1 MMKIT
6 FSKILIVFFLILVL
20 INSGVAQDFSILEPS
35 SEILETVFDNRSLA
49 MGKTAVT
56 TARSSSAIF
65 SNPSILA
72 TFSEAQI
79 QLGGKLF
86 YGTIT
91 SEVANESD
99 RYQSYESS
107 YQPFP
112 NRSYFAFAVPYRLP
126 DTQLKLVF
134 GLGYQRNEGVKWES
148 EAVWLRE
155 EWSERSGRLVNIRVT
170 QNTNASSRGALS
182 TITPGISLN
191 FQDRYFFGVAVNRT
205 LGAITSIWER
215 QGSDGQRKEESER
228 EQSALFLRIGAFA
241 EVTPELSVGLMYRPE
256 FEWELGQTITKTTSD
271 GDLDT
276 DRDQERIEL
285 TIPTMWGI
293 GAEYKVSPELI
304 VAVEVQSRPFSELRW
319 NTDIDQQPI
328 IADGF
333 NFAAGVEY
341 LGSTY
346 PIRLGAFR
354 DVIPFADE
362 NDTDPVNLVGL
373 TAGIGSGGDE
383 DFSWNLSA
391 LFGQWEQIVTDEGQK
406 YAENLFRASISATY
420 RFGTDF
426 SSYF

>member
-1 MMKIT
+1 MKLLQHGILCIT
-6 FSKILIVFFLILVL
+6 LLVL
-20 INSGVAQDFSILEPS
+20 ISNGAAQDFGILVPS
-35 SEILETVFDNRSLA
+35 AEILETVFDNRSLA

-72 TFSEAQI
+72 TFSESQI
-79 QLGGKLF
+79 QVGGKLF

-91 SEVANESD
+91 SEIANESD
-99 RYQSYESS
+99 SYESYES
-107 YQPFP
+107 KYQPFL
-112 NRSYFAFAVPYRLP
+112 NRSHLAFAVPYRLP

-134 GLGYQRNEGVKWES
+134 GLGYQRNEGVRAES
-148 EAVWLRE
+148 EAVWHRE
-155 EWSERSGRLVNIRVT
+155 EWSERSARLVNVRVT
-170 QNTNASSRGALS
+170 QNTTASSRGSLS

-191 FQDRYFFGVAVNRT
+191 FRDKYFFGATVNRT
-205 LGAITSIWER
+205 LGAITSIFEL
-215 QGSDGQRKEESER
+215 QGSNEQRKAEAER
-228 EQSALFLRIGAFA
+228 EQSALFLRVGAFA

-256 FEWELGQTITKTTSD
+256 FEWELGETITKTTSD
-271 GDLDT
+271 GELDT
-276 DRDQERIEL
+276 DRDPNHIEL
-285 TIPTMWGI
+285 TMPAMWGI
-293 GAEYKVSPELI
+293 GAEYKISPELI

-328 IADGF
+328 IDDGF

-341 LGSTY
+341 LGSAY

-354 DVIPFADE
+354 DIIPFVDE

-373 TAGIGSGGDE
+373 TAGIGSGGKE

-391 LFGQWEQIVTDEGQK
+391 LFGQWERVVTDEGQK

-420 RFGTDF
+420 RFGTDL
-426 SSYF
+426 SSYFR